1 MKKNK
6 KALLGIAALA
16 AVTVIGGSWAYWSQ
30 DLSAV
35 NEFETGK
42 FDTDITE
49 EFTPPVPGEWVPG
62 VEVEKR
68 VKITNSG
75 DVKLAAIASIDQVW
89 RRVEDVIDP
98 ASPGQLDPIAPAK
111 DGYFS
116 LMFRDDEGNDQ
127 YASDVKWGENVVV
140 LVDSEIGVEDAV
152 AENLGLTAVTALDEA
167 KDKWVLVAARNNDTT
182 NNREYDKDKSIRP
195 VGYSDLQFIY
205 NGIIDK
211 KSETPE
217 LVTAVELN
225 QNVTTSI
232 TGKTTVVN
240 VDKNG
245 EKVTTIT
252 TEKSKYGY
260 DSARY
265 TMTVNATTIQATRS
279 AITSVLKGKMV
290 SYNDKVR
297 KISEAQTDAFL
308 TLHNDDLIP
317 DDDLIPEE
325 INAQP

>member
-6 KALLGIAALA
+6 KAILGIAALA

-49 EFTPPVPGEWVPG
+49 EFTPPAPGEWVPG

-89 RRVEDVIDP
+89 MRVEDVEDP
-98 ASPGQLDPIAPAK
+98 SNPSQLDPTIAPAA
-111 DGYFS
+111 GEYFS

-127 YASDVKWGENVVV
+127 YASDVKWGESVVV
-140 LVDSEIGVEDAV
+140 LVDDEIGVDSTV
-152 AENLGLTAVTALDEA
+152 AENLGLPQIVALADA
-167 KDKWVLVAARNNDTT
+167 KDKWVLVAARNNDAL

-217 LVTAVELN
+217 LLTAVELN
-225 QNVTTSI
+225 KNVTTSI

-240 VDKNG
+240 VDENG

-265 TMTVNATTIQATRS
+265 TMTVNATTIQATES
-279 AITSVLKGKMV
+279 AITSVLEGKMV
-290 SYNDKVR
+290 SYDDSKR
-297 KISEAQTDAFL
+297 KISEAQTNAFL
-308 TLHNDDLIP
+308 TLHKG
-317 DDDLIPEE
+317 DLIPEE
-325 INAQP
+325 IKAQ

>member
-89 RRVEDVIDP
+89 MRVEDVEDP
-98 ASPGQLDPIAPAK
+98 EQGDTIAPNK
-111 DGYFS
+111 DEYFS
-116 LMFRDDEGNDQ
+116 LMFRDDEGIDQ
-127 YASDVKWGENVVV
+127 YASNVKWGENVAV
-140 LVDSEIGVEDAV
+140 LVSEIGVEDAV

-167 KDKWVLVAARNNDTT
+167 KDKWVLVAARNNDAT

-240 VDKNG
+240 VDENG

-279 AITSVLKGKMV
+279 AITSVLEGKMV
-290 SYNDKVR
+290 SYNDTVR
-297 KISEAQTDAFL
+297 KISEAQAEAFL
-308 TLHNDDLIP
+308 TLHS
-317 DDDLIPEE
+317 DDLIPEE

>member
-6 KALLGIAALA
+6 KAVLGIAALA

-49 EFTPPVPGEWVPG
+49 EFTPPAPGEWVPG

-89 RRVEDVIDP
+89 MRVEDVEDP
-98 ASPGQLDPIAPAK
+98 SSPSQLDPTIAPAA
-111 DGYFS
+111 GEYFS

-127 YASDVKWGENVVV
+127 YASDVKWGESVVV
-140 LVDSEIGVEDAV
+140 LVDDEIGVDSTV
-152 AENLGLTAVTALDEA
+152 AENLGLPQVVALADA
-167 KDKWVLVAARNNDTT
+167 KDKWVLVAARNNDAL

-217 LVTAVELN
+217 LLTAVELN
-225 QNVTTSI
+225 KNVTTSI

-240 VDKNG
+240 VDENG

-265 TMTVNATTIQATRS
+265 TMTVNATTIQATES
-279 AITSVLKGKMV
+279 AITSVLEGKMV
-290 SYNDKVR
+290 SYDDSKR
-297 KISEAQTDAFL
+297 KISEAQTNAFL
-308 TLHNDDLIP
+308 TLHKG
-317 DDDLIPEE
+317 DLIPEE
-325 INAQP
+325 IKAQ

>member
-6 KALLGIAALA
+6 KAILGIAALA

-49 EFTPPVPGEWVPG
+49 EFTPPAPGEWVPG

-89 RRVEDVIDP
+89 MRVEDVEDP
-98 ASPGQLDPIAPAK
+98 SSPSQLDPTIAPAA
-111 DGYFS
+111 GEYFS

-127 YASDVKWGENVVV
+127 YASDVKWGESVVV
-140 LVDSEIGVEDAV
+140 LVDDEIGVDSTV
-152 AENLGLTAVTALDEA
+152 AENLGLPQVVALADA
-167 KDKWVLVAARNNDTT
+167 KDKWVLVAARNNDAL

-217 LVTAVELN
+217 LLTAVELN
-225 QNVTTSI
+225 KNVTTSI

-240 VDKNG
+240 VDENG

-265 TMTVNATTIQATRS
+265 TMTVNATTIQATES
-279 AITSVLKGKMV
+279 AITSVLEGKMV
-290 SYNDKVR
+290 SYDDSKR
-297 KISEAQTDAFL
+297 KISEAQTNAFL
-308 TLHNDDLIP
+308 TLHKGDLIS
-317 DDDLIPEE
+317 EE
-325 INAQP
+325 IKAQ